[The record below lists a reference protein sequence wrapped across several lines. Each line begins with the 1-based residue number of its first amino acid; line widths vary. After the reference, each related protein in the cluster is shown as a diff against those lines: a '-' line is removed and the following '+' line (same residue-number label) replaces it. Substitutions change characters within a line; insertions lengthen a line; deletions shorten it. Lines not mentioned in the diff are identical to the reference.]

1 MSEMN
6 FCPADDEMRNI
17 VSDSTFEV
25 VDILCQHEDTTYTKR
40 DWVAMARQEQVL
52 IPDVLHSAT
61 KMTTG
66 PLHYHLTL
74 NESLSK
80 VTADCRQDMF
90 KWYME
95 MVEYVGLQQTT
106 IEITLSILDRF
117 LMTPSGYMAR
127 HDRRAFQLASI
138 AAFYTAV
145 KVHEPLALSPAM
157 VSQLTNG
164 LFTAC
169 DIELEEAELLE
180 ALQWRVNPPTAT
192 EFCHLLVQLLP
203 RALQPPHPVQE
214 SSSLHHIGTTVL
226 ELALLQTELAMGD
239 YRFISIRASTVA
251 YAAIMNA
258 LECSGIPSDWIIEI
272 GKTLAKPLHVII
284 TSEHSARIQS
294 VLYQLVAQE
303 RPTLLANMAQFDN
316 PIKAATTT
324 MSTTASPSAYLKETG
339 ESSPRAVLLTS
350 TSIAKASTTNV
361 PIQR

>member
-203 RALQPPHPVQE
+203 AHYNHLTQCRNHRHYTISEQRFWSWRSCKRNWPWEIIV
-214 SSSLHHIGTTVL
+214 SS
-226 ELALLQTELAMGD
+226 
-239 YRFISIRASTVA
+239 RFGLRLWPT
-251 YAAIMNA
+251 
-258 LECSGIPSDWIIEI
+258 
-272 GKTLAKPLHVII
+272 
-284 TSEHSARIQS
+284 RQS
-294 VLYQLVAQE
+294 
-303 RPTLLANMAQFDN
+303 
-316 PIKAATTT
+316 
-324 MSTTASPSAYLKETG
+324 
-339 ESSPRAVLLTS
+339 
-350 TSIAKASTTNV
+350 
-361 PIQR
+361 